1 MPMTLLQADPGGG
14 AFGMQILLFAIIFGI
29 FYFIVF
35 RPMRKRQRDT
45 EKMLGSLERGVRVV
59 TTGGIHGTITG
70 IQGGVVQLR
79 VTDTVKLQIDKTA
92 VARVAET
99 KTRD

>member
-1 MPMTLLQADPGGG
+1 MFPPLLQADAGGG
-14 AFGMQILLFAIIFGI
+14 AFGMQIVLFAIIFGI

-45 EKMLGSLERGVRVV
+45 EQMLRSLERGARVV

-70 IQGGVVQLR
+70 IQGDVIQLK
-79 VTDTVKLQIDKTA
+79 VTDTVKLQVSKSAVASVIDK
-92 VARVAET
+92 
-99 KTRD
+99 KG